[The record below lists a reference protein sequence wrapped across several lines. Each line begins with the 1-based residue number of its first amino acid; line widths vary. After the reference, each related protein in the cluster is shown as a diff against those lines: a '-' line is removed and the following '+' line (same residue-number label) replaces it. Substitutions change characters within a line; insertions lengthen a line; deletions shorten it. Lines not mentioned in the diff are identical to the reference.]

1 MKNVHYEII
10 LQSLTE
16 DMLRQDAKIKN
27 LQSRYDELKAVHV
40 ADTKA
45 FWRDCHQKDRQIKEL
60 QDGIDKLTNEKK
72 ELAKS
77 LQNSS
82 VDKKEEDAQQKA
94 ISECVDLVN
103 QIYDFCKEH
112 DLILSM
118 DFVNDVNDGKVPRIG
133 VWNNV
138 DGDIALCHVT
148 YSFDWIAT
156 LKRLINGAK
165 NGYETWTQAKQSKHN
180 CECAVKQKA
189 NKDGNNVSASP
200 ND

>member
-16 DMLRQDAKIKN
+16 DLLRRDTKIKD
-27 LQSRYDELKAVHV
+27 LARRYDELKAVHD
-40 ADTKA
+40 ADTKS
-45 FWRDCHQKDRQIKEL
+45 FWQDHRQKERQIKEL
-60 QDGIDKLTNEKK
+60 QDGIDKLSNEKK

-82 VDKKEEDAQQKA
+82 ADKKEEDAQQKT

-112 DLILSM
+112 NLILSM
-118 DFVNDVNDGKVPRIG
+118 DFVIDGNDPRIG

-138 DGDIALCHVT
+138 DGDKALCHVT
-148 YSFDWIAT
+148 YSFDWITT

-165 NGYETWTQAKQSKHN
+165 NGYEIWTQAKVD
-180 CECAVKQKA
+180 CAVKPKV

>member
-27 LQSRYDELKAVHV
+27 LQRRYDELKAVHD

-45 FWRDCHQKDRQIKEL
+45 FWQDYHQKDRQIKEL
-60 QDGIDKLTNEKK
+60 QDSIDKLTNEKT

-82 VDKKEEDAQQKA
+82 ADKEEDARQKA

-103 QIYDFCKEH
+103 QIYDFCKAH
-112 DLILSM
+112 DLRLTM
-118 DFVNDVNDGKVPRIG
+118 DFVNDVNDGNVPRIG
-133 VWNNV
+133 IWNNV
-138 DGDIALCHVT
+138 DGDKALCHVV
-148 YSFDWIAT
+148 YSFDWITT

-165 NGYETWTQAKQSKHN
+165 NGYEIWYASTHKYVAKP
-180 CECAVKQKA
+180 KA
-189 NKDGNNVSASP
+189 NKDGNDGSVTP

>member
-27 LQSRYDELKAVHV
+27 LQRRYDELKAVHA

-45 FWRDCHQKDRQIKEL
+45 FWQDYHQKDRQIKVL

-82 VDKKEEDAQQKA
+82 ADKKEEDAQQKA

-103 QIYDFCKEH
+103 QIYDFCKERN
-112 DLILSM
+112 LKLSM
-118 DFVNDVNDGKVPRIG
+118 DFVNDRKDPEIFIWDSV
-133 VWNNV
+133 
-138 DGDIALCHVT
+138 GDSAICRVVYT
-148 YSFDWIAT
+148 SDWITT
-156 LKRLINGAK
+156 LKTILSRLKGGYKMCAEAK
-165 NGYETWTQAKQSKHN
+165 DDCTAAIK
-180 CECAVKQKA
+180 
-189 NKDGNNVSASP
+189 
-200 ND
+200 

>member
-27 LQSRYDELKAVHV
+27 LQRRYDELKAVHA

-45 FWRDCHQKDRQIKEL
+45 FWQDYHQKDRQIKEL

-82 VDKKEEDAQQKA
+82 ADKKEEDTQQKA

-103 QIYDFCKEH
+103 QIYDFCKERN
-112 DLILSM
+112 LKLSM
-118 DFVNDVNDGKVPRIG
+118 DFVNDRKDPEIFIWDSV
-133 VWNNV
+133 
-138 DGDIALCHVT
+138 GDSAICRVVYA
-148 YSFDWIAT
+148 FDWVST
-156 LKRLINGAK
+156 LKTILFRLKGGYKMCAEAK
-165 NGYETWTQAKQSKHN
+165 DDCTVAIK
-180 CECAVKQKA
+180 
-189 NKDGNNVSASP
+189 
-200 ND
+200 

>member
-16 DMLRQDAKIKN
+16 DMLRQDAKIKD
-27 LQSRYDELKAVHV
+27 LERRYDKLKAVHA
-40 ADTKA
+40 ADMKSY
-45 FWRDCHQKDRQIKEL
+45 FQKDNQVKKL
-60 QDGIDKLTNEKK
+60 QDDIDRLINEKN
-72 ELAKS
+72 ELAKGLQHS
-77 LQNSS
+77 LA
-82 VDKKEEDAQQKA
+82 DKNEKDAQQKA

-148 YSFDWIAT
+148 YSFDWITT
-156 LKRLINGAK
+156 LKRLIICAK
-165 NGYETWTQAKQSKHN
+165 NGYEIWTQAKQSKHN

>member
-16 DMLRQDAKIKN
+16 DLLRRDAKLKD
-27 LQSRYDELKAVHV
+27 LQRRYDELKAVHAV
-40 ADTKA
+40 DMKSYL
-45 FWRDCHQKDRQIKEL
+45 QKDDQVKKL
-60 QDGIDKLTNEKK
+60 QDGIDKLINEKN
-72 ELAKS
+72 ELAKGLQHS
-77 LQNSS
+77 LT
-82 VDKKEEDAQQKA
+82 DKNEKDAQQKT

-112 DLILSM
+112 NLILSM
-118 DFVNDVNDGKVPRIG
+118 DFVNDGNDPRIG

-138 DGDIALCHVT
+138 DVDKALCHVT
-148 YSFDWIAT
+148 YSFDWITT

-165 NGYETWTQAKQSKHN
+165 NGYEIWTQAKVD
-180 CECAVKQKA
+180 CAVKPKV

>member
-27 LQSRYDELKAVHV
+27 LQRRYDELKAVHA

-45 FWRDCHQKDRQIKEL
+45 FWQDYHQKDRQIKEL
-60 QDGIDKLTNEKK
+60 QDGIDKLINEKN

-77 LQNSS
+77 FQNSLA
-82 VDKKEEDAQQKA
+82 DKNEEDARQKV

-103 QIYDFCKEH
+103 QIYDFCKERN
-112 DLILSM
+112 LKLSM
-118 DFVNDVNDGKVPRIG
+118 DFVNDGKDPEIFIWDSIG
-133 VWNNV
+133 DSSICRVV
-138 DGDIALCHVT
+138 
-148 YSFDWIAT
+148 YSSDWITT
-156 LKRLINGAK
+156 LKTILSRLKGSYKMCDEAK
-165 NGYETWTQAKQSKHN
+165 VDLP
-180 CECAVKQKA
+180 VKPKA
-189 NKDGNNVSASP
+189 NEDGNNGSVTP